1 MTIRLA
7 FLTSVAAFFLT
18 TAVQAQIPDNPVI
31 DSVSIVDVHPVISWF
46 PNETNTTGYSVY
58 RGRYELGFL
67 IFDSIKSLYDK
78 DTSYFVDEDIS
89 GCTEQRLYKIRAFND
104 ENASNWLVADTMTI
118 ILITEINFDLC
129 ANSVSLSWI
138 KYKNMLNLLGGYW
151 VLASEDGGP
160 YSIVGTTGPSQSSF
174 VHTNLTPNVTY
185 TYKIRAF
192 NEDETRTSTS
202 CERSVTSR
210 TYNKPGFAGVRTA
223 TIENNE
229 FIRLNWDTDEAP
241 ISGFR
246 IFRSETNSGYSFL
259 DEITDLTNYNPA
271 TTFTDTSARFNERS
285 YYYKIDVYDS
295 CEKKHLTSENFARTI
310 HLAGEIGAGSTIALL
325 WNPYEGWENGIE
337 KYELYREVDG
347 VPDPAVE
354 LSGAETSYDDNIA
367 DLTGGEGNFSYY
379 LKAFEKDGNNA
390 MSQSNKVTIE
400 LESSI
405 DIPNA
410 FIPGGTPPDHEFKP
424 IVDFIEQGF
433 YQMLIFNKWGQQIFE
448 SNSVDTGW
456 DGKYENDYVPAGTYV
471 YMISFRNARGET
483 VEKRGTV
490 SVLR

>member
-1 MTIRLA
+1 
-7 FLTSVAAFFLT
+7 
-18 TAVQAQIPDNPVI
+18 
-31 DSVSIVDVHPVISWF
+31 
-46 PNETNTTGYSVY
+46 
-58 RGRYELGFL
+58 
-67 IFDSIKSLYDK
+67 
-78 DTSYFVDEDIS
+78 
-89 GCTEQRLYKIRAFND
+89 
-104 ENASNWLVADTMTI
+104 
-118 ILITEINFDLC
+118 
-129 ANSVSLSWI
+129 
-138 KYKNMLNLLGGYW
+138 
-151 VLASEDGGP
+151 
-160 YSIVGTTGPSQSSF
+160 
-174 VHTNLTPNVTY
+174 
-185 TYKIRAF
+185 
-192 NEDETRTSTS
+192 
-202 CERSVTSR
+202 
-210 TYNKPGFAGVRTA
+210 
-223 TIENNE
+223 
-229 FIRLNWDTDEAP
+229 
-241 ISGFR
+241 
-246 IFRSETNSGYSFL
+246 
-259 DEITDLTNYNPA
+259 
-271 TTFTDTSARFNERS
+271 
-285 YYYKIDVYDS
+285 VYDS
-295 CEKKHLTSENFARTI
+295 CEKKHLTSNNFARTI
-310 HLAGEIGAGSTIALL
+310 HLAGEIGTGSTITLQ

-347 VPDPAVE
+347 VSDTTVE
-354 LSGAETSYDDNIA
+354 LSGAVTSYDDNIA

-410 FIPGGTPPDHEFKP
+410 FIPGGPPPDHEFKP